1 MLGEIFLERGANLQS
16 QAAHTH
22 PRDTQVPPPGDQPH
36 WIRYVQQPS
45 LRDVTPG
52 CLRIVWL
59 YTSLTSYIQQQNLLW
74 FPWVDAI
81 ADYVK
86 VKVKRKESNIY
97 HCK

>member
-1 MLGEIFLERGANLQS
+1 MKENQKKKNKRKPNRTLVN
-16 QAAHTH
+16 
-22 PRDTQVPPPGDQPH
+22 QPH

-52 CLRIVWL
+52 CLRIVCL
-59 YTSLTSYIQQQNLLW
+59 YTSLTSYIQQQNLLG
-74 FPWVDAI
+74 FPWVDGI